1 MLIVNGT
8 KDQIVPMNITRELA
22 QGIQSAKLILVD
34 SDHLFTLQNPDLLI
48 KPALEFLT
56 EVDGMSLPD

>member
-22 QGIQSAKLILVD
+22 QGIQGAKLILVD